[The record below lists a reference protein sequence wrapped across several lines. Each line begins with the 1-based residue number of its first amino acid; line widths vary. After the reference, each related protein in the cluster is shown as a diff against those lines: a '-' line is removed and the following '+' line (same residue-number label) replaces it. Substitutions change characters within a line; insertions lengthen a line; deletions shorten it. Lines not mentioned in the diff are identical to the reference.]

1 MKSKFFK
8 LLCALAL
15 AALGVSS
22 NAAEGDVKE
31 SLKQYQAALKSAYA
45 SEVWVGLK
53 DLQNNKPEVSA
64 NFAVTVEKDAQ
75 RASLKPLSKADEA
88 GEDAGKTLPIDLITK
103 PEFALPVGDSAVV
116 TGKEKCGKADC
127 YIVSSK
133 GDATGKGNIFFGA
146 TVLIDSATG
155 RPVSSSVSLTG
166 IPSVKQYT
174 VKAQFTFD
182 GDVIRLAES
191 QERMSASLMFIKYEY
206 ERHQKFSKW
215 KRKA

>member
-1 MKSKFFK
+1 M
-8 LLCALAL
+8 
-15 AALGVSS
+15 
-22 NAAEGDVKE
+22 
-31 SLKQYQAALKSAYA
+31 
-45 SEVWVGLK
+45 
-53 DLQNNKPEVSA
+53 
-64 NFAVTVEKDAQ
+64 
-75 RASLKPLSKADEA
+75 
-88 GEDAGKTLPIDLITK
+88 
-103 PEFALPVGDSAVV
+103 V

-133 GDATGKGNIFFGA
+133 GDATGKGNIFFDA